1 MATVITIEILPSE
14 ILKIIFNKLSQ
25 NDVENCSKTCVK
37 WQNIITSFKEI
48 GKYKLHNVICQEI
61 FLE

>member
-1 MATVITIEILPSE
+1 MATVTIEILPSE
-14 ILKIIFNKLSQ
+14 VLKIIFDNLSQ

-48 GKYKLHNVICQEI
+48 GKYFKIP
-61 FLE
+61 